1 MIKVLFLTND
11 LGSQKG
17 GQELANVFLL
27 GNLCDF
33 CSFTIF
39 NQQFFKEEWNY
50 KKIDFDINLDFR
62 KGFLDALFDLIK
74 NLRCVNKER
83 FDLVLVSA
91 TPFSGLLYFFI
102 IKSFFLFR
110 NARIINFCHIDPLSS
125 VLRASRFPFI
135 LYPLGLF
142 LYRRLDK
149 IVVTNPFMAETFK
162 KYYFVDK
169 DKIVIIPY
177 PLRDDFFELLR
188 MRPEKKLPKGRNIIT
203 VTRLETSQ
211 KDPLTLI
218 KAFSIVKRKI
228 KDANLIICG
237 VGPDENQIRD
247 LAKELKVSDSVY
259 FFGFVKNPIS
269 LIKRSDVFALSSK
282 SEGTPISLI
291 EALACG
297 LPIVATDCPV
307 GPRWILDN
315 GKGGF
320 LVPVGNHLKMAE
332 AISYA
337 IESRK
342 GVEKKI
348 SRQKILAKRFYPE
361 IIVRKWK
368 FFLSNICDV
377 SND

>member
-1 MIKVLFLTND
+1 MKIIFLTND
-11 LGSQKG
+11 LGLQRG
-17 GQELANVFLL
+17 GQELANIFILNNI
-27 GNLCDF
+27 GSF
-33 CSFTIF
+33 CKFTIL
-39 NQQFFKEEWNY
+39 NQQFFDEERNY
-50 KKIDFDINLDFR
+50 NKINFDCNVDFR
-62 KGFLDALFDLIK
+62 KSFLKGLFSLVGNI
-74 NLRCVNKER
+74 RRINKDK

-91 TPFSGLLYFFI
+91 NPFSTLLYTFWIAFFG
-102 IKSFFLFR
+102 FFTGLPL
-110 NARIINFCHIDPLSS
+110 IHFCHIDPLSS
-125 VLRASRFPFI
+125 ILRASRFPFI

-142 LYRRLDK
+142 LYRRFDK

-169 DKIVIIPY
+169 DKIVMIPY
-177 PLRDDFFELLR
+177 PLRDNFFELLR
-188 MRPEKKLPKGRNIIT
+188 MKPEKKLPKGKNIIT
-203 VTRLETSQ
+203 VTRLETGQ

-218 KAFSIVKRKI
+218 RAFSIVKKKI

-247 LAKELKVSDSVY
+247 LAKELKVSESVY

-269 LIKRSDVFALSSK
+269 LVKKSDVFVLSSK

-307 GPRWILDN
+307 GPRWILGN

-332 AISYA
+332 AIFYA
-337 IESRK
+337 IENRK
-342 GVEKKI
+342 GITKI
-348 SRQKILAKRFYPE
+348 LSQQKILAKRFYPE
-361 IIVRKWK
+361 IIIRKWK
-368 FFLSNICDV
+368 VFLRNICAFD
-377 SND
+377 ND